1 MTSYRGVCAIFIAA
15 LAAGG
20 CQHVTSQPEL
30 PRQDHYYVSPSYS
43 PASLGKVAILE
54 PANHTTYPAA
64 SERLL
69 AVLSEQIGKRYLF
82 AVQPIERTNPLWKR
96 LNLDKMDTPN
106 LKLFAQL
113 RKELG
118 VDAIVSGALM
128 QYRSFP
134 HLQITLKMRMFDLRS
149 GQVIWG
155 LEDVWD
161 SSDKEL
167 EKRIQKYYKEVLRGG
182 FEPMGYSYILTS
194 PQAFERFVAYEV
206 AATFPKP

>member
-1 MTSYRGVCAIFIAA
+1 MKPYWICAVSIAA
-15 LAAGG
+15 LAVSG
-20 CQHVTSQPEL
+20 CQQLAEKPL
-30 PRQDHYYVSPSYS
+30 PPRTDHYYVSPAYA
-43 PASLGKVAILE
+43 PASLGKAAILE
-54 PANHTTYPAA
+54 PANHTSYPDA
-64 SERLL
+64 SGRLL

-82 AVQPIERTNPLWKR
+82 AVQPIEKSNPIWKR
-96 LNLDKMDTPN
+96 LNLDELDTPN
-106 LKLFAQL
+106 LELFADL

-118 VDAIVSGALM
+118 VDALICGALM
-128 QYRSFP
+128 HYRSFP

-161 SSDKEL
+161 SCDKEL

-206 AATFPKP
+206 ATTLPKP